1 MGIKIGDIEIA
12 NEILD
17 LNYQVLRTQMIL
29 DEIIKSNP
37 NMNRPTTEVLKQIDS
52 KAIELLQKKYPTMGI
67 SKK

>member
-12 NEILD
+12 NEIVE

-29 DEIIKSNP
+29 DEIIKNNP
-37 NMNRPTTEVLKQIDS
+37 TMNRPSAEALKQIDS